1 MLNNNE
7 LDKLCL
13 KIDQNSKKE
22 VELNQIKL
30 LINYTINQPKG
41 SVFNILISKKTY
53 LNFFSTKDFVIQVLD
68 KLKEFSYD
76 SYLKLVIYLINLNK

>member
-1 MLNNNE
+1 MINNNE

-30 LINYTINQPKG
+30 LLNYTINQPKG
-41 SVFNILISKKTY
+41 SVYNILI
-53 LNFFSTKDFVIQVLD
+53 
-68 KLKEFSYD
+68 
-76 SYLKLVIYLINLNK
+76 